1 MSERPLGGGAIL
13 VVDDDAGIRG
23 LVSRILAMN
32 GYVVIAAE
40 DAAQALQLANQHDG
54 PIALLLTD
62 VSMPRID
69 GPTLAGRLKLERPD
83 LRVLYMSAHSRE
95 TVLHRLGGDPV
106 LWKPF
111 TPEDLL
117 DKVQESLSAVES
129 QLEQSWQAAMADYI
143 REIRKTFELLNFT
156 GRPPDSQVRAIEVQ
170 RAAEQQALEKYR
182 RARRRYLDFVRG
194 AGALALL
201 LTLHVWFFTARPNSR
216 GPEDGRAFSTW
227 ATRGVALRNALVLS
241 KRYITKVR
249 MRTLA

>member
-1 MSERPLGGGAIL
+1 MSERPVGCGAIL

-95 TVLHRLGGDPV
+95 TVVHRLGGDPV

-117 DKVQESLSAVES
+117 EQVQESLSAVAS
-129 QLEQSWQAAMADYI
+129 QLEESWRAAMADYV

-156 GRPPDSQVRAIEVQ
+156 GRPPESQMRAIEMQ

-201 LTLHVWFFTARPNSR
+201 LALQVWSFTVGSNFRAPAN
-216 GPEDGRAFSTW
+216 GRAFSTW
-227 ATRGVALRNALVLS
+227 ATPARRSGTDSYCQSVASPR
-241 KRYITKVR
+241 
-249 MRTLA
+249 